1 MLRNRNEGKSPTG
14 RGKRG
19 FGRLRLTLLAGALAV
34 GGGVAALAQSGPPI
48 PSQPVYPQSQQT
60 YPQQSYPQ
68 QTYPGAPQPAAPQ
81 RELSAQELRCLQ
93 LEQELANDW
102 ANRANNDRGAQ
113 LKQIEEDIRKY
124 DRIFQGTQAAMENG
138 GCYESVFIFGRA
150 LVRSPKCLRMN
161 DSVEDARRQLA
172 RLEQQKQVMTNPGS
186 ARRRQDELIDALAR
200 AGCGRQYQQQA
211 RRRDS
216 GSGGFFSNFF
226 GGPDYDYPRRDNL
239 ETSRI
244 EAFATYRTLCV
255 RTCDGFYFPI
265 SYSALPSQ
273 FNNDIS
279 ACQAQCAAPAE
290 LFVYRNPGEE
300 PEQMISADGS
310 TAYASTPNAFRFR
323 KEYVKGCSCKVTEY
337 NPAEIDAYNQKAAAE
352 GKIKGA
358 TPPQVAQEKA
368 PSPLARPNQQ

>member
-1 MLRNRNEGKSPTG
+1 MLTNRNEGKGLRARG
-14 RGKRG
+14 RRATV
-19 FGRLRLTLLAGALAV
+19 RLRLALIAGALAA
-34 GGGVAALAQSGPPI
+34 GGAAAALAQSGPPI
-48 PSQPVYPQSQQT
+48 PSQPVYPQSQQSYPGPSYPAGPQAPQA
-60 YPQQSYPQ
+60 YPQGGQ
-68 QTYPGAPQPAAPQ
+68 Q
-81 RELSAQELRCLQ
+81 RELSAQELRCIQ

-102 ANRANNDRGAQ
+102 TNRTNSDRGDQ
-113 LKQIEEDIRKY
+113 LRQIDEDIRKY

-161 DSVEDARRQLA
+161 DAVEDARRQLT
-172 RLEQQKQVMTNPGS
+172 RLEQQKQAMTNPGN

-211 RRRDS
+211 RRRES
-216 GSGGFFSNFF
+216 TGGFFSSIF

-239 ETSRI
+239 QTSRI

-255 RTCDGFYFPI
+255 RTCDGFYFPV

-290 LFVYRNPGEE
+290 LFVHRNPGEE

-310 TAYASTPNAFRFR
+310 TAYAGTPNAFRFR

-337 NPAEIDAYNQKAAAE
+337 NPAEIDAYNQKAIAE
-352 GKIKGA
+352 GKIKGEP
-358 TPPQVAQEKA
+358 PPQVAQDKA
-368 PSPLARPNQQ
+368 PAAGGLQRPQ